1 MLVHVGI
8 HGACVAADDES
19 GCGEDASNGPPS
31 LRGWSLTHCS
41 FLPPARPY
49 VGHACSLSCPITVPL
64 LSTELGESPTTPSLS
79 SVRWSVV
86 ADCLL
91 ACLSWLCGIR
101 EESKACYLVAY
112 LSPPRRVCIGM
123 GGCGSIMEQLVISL
137 FWFTY
142 QYSSD
147 LYTSLLVQ
155 FIF

>member
-1 MLVHVGI
+1 MLVQGGI

-112 LSPPRRVCIGM
+112 LSPPPAGLHWDGRMWIYHGAIGHF
-123 GGCGSIMEQLVISL
+123 SVLVYLPI
-137 FWFTY
+137 
-142 QYSSD
+142 
-147 LYTSLLVQ
+147 Q
-155 FIF
+155 F